1 MDEGL
6 VPFATF
12 FPEQAARETRSFTTR
27 GDSVLAGDEYGLLE
41 SYCADPAC
49 ACRRVMLNVVS
60 RQQRV
65 VLAAISFGFDRDSE
79 FAGPFLDP
87 LNRQSASAGNLL
99 AAVREVLA
107 DPVYVAR
114 LEAHYYQVKGATAD
128 QNHPREHFLTHAGP
142 SQQWA
147 RTRFGERM
155 RSGRPAS
162 VAARATMMTAA

>member
-6 VPFATF
+6 VPYSTF

-27 GDSVLAGDEYGLLE
+27 GDPVLADDEYGLLE

-49 ACRRVMLNVVS
+49 ACRRVMLNVLS
-60 RQQRV
+60 RRQRE
-65 VLAAISFGFDRDSE
+65 VLAAISFGFDRNSE

-99 AAVREVLA
+99 VAVREVLA

-114 LEAHYYQVKGATAD
+114 LEAHYYQVKGAAAD
-128 QNHPREHFLTHAGP
+128 PKHPGHRRSHHAERAQRGRSVRQP
-142 SQQWA
+142 GRRA
-147 RTRFGERM
+147 R
-155 RSGRPAS
+155 
-162 VAARATMMTAA
+162 